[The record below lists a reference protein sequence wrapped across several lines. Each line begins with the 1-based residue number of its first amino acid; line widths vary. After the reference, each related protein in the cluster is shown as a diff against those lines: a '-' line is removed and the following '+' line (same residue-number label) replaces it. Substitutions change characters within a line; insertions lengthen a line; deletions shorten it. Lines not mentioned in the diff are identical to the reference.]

1 MMARI
6 TPILE
11 MFARSPIRPIQAHM
25 NTATECV
32 QGLCPFMEAMLAQD
46 WQQALTCQA
55 QISHLEREADAL
67 KKDLRLHLPKGL
79 FMAISRGDI
88 LSLLSVQDKMAN
100 RAKDV
105 AGVMVGRRMVIPAG
119 MVEGFKAYA
128 ARVVDAALQAQAAIS
143 ELDEL
148 MEQGFRGQEV
158 NRVEEMIHKID
169 DIERDTDDQQV
180 ALREQL
186 FALEKELA
194 PVDVMFLYHVL
205 ELIGDVAD
213 RAQQVGG
220 RLQLLLAR

>member
-6 TPILE
+6 TPMLE

-25 NTATECV
+25 RTATTCV
-32 QGLCPFMEAMLAQD
+32 EGLCTFIDAVLVQD
-46 WQQALTCQA
+46 WAAAQVQQA
-55 QISHLEREADAL
+55 QISHLEREADDL
-67 KKDLRLHLPKGL
+67 KKDLRAHLPKGL

-105 AGVMVGRRMVIPAG
+105 AGVMLGRRMVIPAS
-119 MVEGFKAYA
+119 MVDTFKAYVE
-128 ARVVDAALQAQAAIS
+128 RSVDAAKQAQAAIS
-143 ELDEL
+143 ELDDL

-158 NRVEEMIHKID
+158 SLVEDMIHQID

-180 ALREQL
+180 VLREQL
-186 FALEKELA
+186 FALEKDMA
-194 PVDVMFLYHVL
+194 PVDVMFLYRVL
-205 ELIGDVAD
+205 ELVGKVAD
-213 RAQQVGG
+213 RAQEVGG